1 MGAQER
7 TILIAFLS
15 VIGFIAA
22 MLIYFFY
29 NLFKQQR
36 RYKILQQDKLNAEIA
51 TSEMERNFIATEL
64 HNDLGPYLSSV
75 KMRLGLIAS
84 EEREHIKACEEA
96 LDFCVG
102 QIRNL
107 AKTLAPL
114 SLYKLS
120 FDEALQNYINKIK
133 LDDQLAISLTIIEE
147 VPLTEEQSSQLYRIM
162 QEIILN
168 TIKHAQAKTL
178 RIELSREEDKL
189 LIRTADDGKG
199 YNMEKLREQNKLGLG
214 LLGIQSR
221 IDFLKGSMVSAED
234 FSKGTKYNIRI
245 PIIVKNV

>member
-1 MGAQER
+1 
-7 TILIAFLS
+7 
-15 VIGFIAA
+15 VV
-22 MLIYFFY
+22 LIYFFY

-36 RYKILQQDKLNAEIA
+36 SYKKLQQDKLNAEIA
-51 TSEMERNFIATEL
+51 TSELERNFIATEL
-64 HNDLGPYLSSV
+64 HNDIGPYLASV
-75 KMRLGLIAS
+75 KMRLGLIES
-84 EEREHIKACEEA
+84 ENRQPIKDCEEA

-114 SLYKLS
+114 SIYKLS
-120 FDEALQNYINKIK
+120 FKEALQNYINKIK
-133 LDDQLAISLTIIEE
+133 LDDQLVISLTTIEE

-178 RIELSREEDKL
+178 RIELSREDDKL

-199 YNMEKLREQNKLGLG
+199 YNMEKLRDQDKLGLG

-221 IDFLKGSMVSAED
+221 IDFLKGSMVSAD
-234 FSKGTKYNIRI
+234 DYSKGTRYNIRV
-245 PIIVKNV
+245 PITIKR